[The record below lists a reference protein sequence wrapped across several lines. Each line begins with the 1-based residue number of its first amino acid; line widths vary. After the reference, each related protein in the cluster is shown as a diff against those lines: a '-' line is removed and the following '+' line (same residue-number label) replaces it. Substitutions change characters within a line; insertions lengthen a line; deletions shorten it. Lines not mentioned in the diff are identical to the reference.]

1 MPKDRMRSV
10 DSTVKKVLANLFAKD
25 VSPSFTCL
33 ITLADVKTSP
43 DLRHC
48 NVYVSVLGTPKQ
60 KQEVMRFLVDH
71 TTEYYEHLGSRI
83 RMKYTPAINWVFDD
97 TAEQADKISRLID
110 NLDIPE
116 EE

>member
-25 VSPSFTCL
+25 VCPSFTCL

-48 NVYVSVLGTPKQ
+48 NVFVSVMGTPKQ
-60 KQEVMRFLVDH
+60 KREVMKFLEDNTV
-71 TTEYYEHLGSRI
+71 EYYEHLGSRI
-83 RMKYTPAINWVFDD
+83 RMKYTPAINWIFDD
-97 TAEQADKISRLID
+97 TAEKADKISRLID